1 MPQHI
6 KKKAH
11 ETSCAPPPPCSAM
24 LRQPV
29 TLLRDP
35 LVLWF
40 WLGLIITI
48 ANAAKDGH
56 LNWHETRHESA
67 LLQIRYIDFAGT

>member
-1 MPQHI
+1 
-6 KKKAH
+6 
-11 ETSCAPPPPCSAM
+11 M

-40 WLGLIITI
+40 WLGLIITV

-56 LNWHETRHESA
+56 LNQET
-67 LLQIRYIDFAGT
+67 

>member
-1 MPQHI
+1 
-6 KKKAH
+6 
-11 ETSCAPPPPCSAM
+11 M